1 MEICKILSISTILK
15 ILQAQQP
22 RLNVAGVRDIL
33 VEAVKDPQQ
42 Q

>member
-1 MEICKILSISTILK
+1 MEICKILSISSILK

-42 Q
+42 R

>member
-1 MEICKILSISTILK
+1 MEICKILSVSSILK
-15 ILQAQQP
+15 ILQAKQP

-42 Q
+42 R